1 VIQVVW
7 IGDKRFNSLRSAA
20 PLLPPGARVLVGV
33 DRRGLAG
40 KGASKTQSDP
50 ADDLY
55 LVPAALA
62 DQASWKKA
70 FKEKSSW
77 PNATQEKALPGP
89 ILQAV
94 WSESLRRGHWLT
106 PLAPLPTMALAS
118 GLGVLLAAALERRRH
133 HLLALALISLLAVP
147 VSLELALSLRVLVPL
162 LFPLG
167 ALWASCLSR
176 RERDG

>member
-1 VIQVVW
+1 MSW
-7 IGDKRFNSLRSAA
+7 LNSDGGDKNH
-20 PLLPPGARVLVGV
+20 
-33 DRRGLAG
+33 
-40 KGASKTQSDP
+40 
-50 ADDLY
+50 
-55 LVPAALA
+55 
-62 DQASWKKA
+62 
-70 FKEKSSW
+70 
-77 PNATQEKALPGP
+77 LPGP
-89 ILQAV
+89 VLQAV

-106 PLAPLPTMALAS
+106 PLAPLPTMALAA